1 MNAKIYNRQAVAPR
15 TKSWQQI
22 EVTGE
27 HRGTMVGADGKE
39 TRIVQVIDE
48 AAIANIAK
56 DFRAIAADPYF
67 DGLLVD
73 ADHLSHDLSE
83 KTEAYAWLMNVEV
96 RDGQLWGELE
106 WTDLGASAISGN
118 RYKYFSTE
126 YGPGDFEV
134 LGSGRVRPS
143 RLSGLS
149 LTNRPNNKGG
159 RRIQN
164 RSQTATE
171 DPGHNPTQDDK
182 TTMKNIAEKL
192 GLPAEATEEEIL
204 AKITALQE
212 KADKAD
218 GMEAEVKAEEIL
230 NRNAKRIPAG
240 QRDAWKKELLLN
252 RESAERM
259 ILTLPEAKEEE
270 AEAKGRERV
279 FNREG
284 AKHPDG
290 KANSQGDDAATAAE
304 EAKAARISNR
314 ARELTKSGY
323 STTAAYMEAQTQI
336 QHEDAAAK
344 G

>member
-1 MNAKIYNRQAVAPR
+1 MNAQILNREAVAPR
-15 TKSWQQI
+15 AKTWEQI
-22 EVTGE
+22 EVAGE
-27 HRGTMVGADGKE
+27 HRAKLGSE
-39 TRIVQVIDE
+39 TVVEVIDATAF
-48 AAIANIAK
+48 AAMVRERN
-56 DFRAIAADPYF
+56 ADMRSP
-67 DGLLVD
+67 DGELLVD
-73 ADHLSHDLSE
+73 KDHLSHDPAHS
-83 KTEAYAWLMNVEV
+83 TEAYAWLSDTEI
-96 RDGQLWGELE
+96 RDGQLWGQLE
-106 WTDLGASAISGN
+106 WTDIGAAAVKN
-118 RYKYFSTE
+118 KRLCFFSTE
-126 YGPGDFEV
+126 YDAGDLEDLGVGPDG
-134 LGSGRVRPS
+134 LRRVRPR
-143 RLSGLS
+143 RLAGLA
-149 LTNRPNNKGG
+149 LTNRPNHKGG
-159 RRIQN
+159 RRITN
-164 RSQTATE
+164 RKAGDAE
-171 DPGHNPTQDDK
+171 HNPTQDNHD
-182 TTMKNIAEKL
+182 MKSIAEKL

-259 ILTLPEAKEEE
+259 ILTLPEAKEED
-270 AEAKGRERV
+270 AGDKGRERI

-290 KANSQGDDAATAAE
+290 KVNSQGDDAATAAE

-336 QHEDAAAK
+336 QNEDAAAK